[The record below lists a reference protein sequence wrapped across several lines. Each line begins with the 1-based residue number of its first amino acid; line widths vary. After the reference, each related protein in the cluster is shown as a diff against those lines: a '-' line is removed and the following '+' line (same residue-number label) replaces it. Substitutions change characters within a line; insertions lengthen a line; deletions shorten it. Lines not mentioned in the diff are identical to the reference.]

1 MFYHNSY
8 KTLSDPKLL
17 HIRFNKIDG
26 FSRIYDGTRYVT
38 LFGYER
44 YDYIYNRIMYRIILK
59 SGITY
64 ISSQ

>member
-44 YDYIYNRIMYRIILK
+44 YDYIYNRIIYRIILK